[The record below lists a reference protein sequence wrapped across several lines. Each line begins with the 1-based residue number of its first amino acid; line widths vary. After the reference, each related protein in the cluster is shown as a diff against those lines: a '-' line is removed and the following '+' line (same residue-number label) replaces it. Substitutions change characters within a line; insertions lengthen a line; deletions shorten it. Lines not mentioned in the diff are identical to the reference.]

1 MIAVWLFADTSVDGD
16 PSALEFS
23 FLVITDAHEQVS
35 LGMLHLHQILL
46 LAIKLWEV
54 FHRRCG
60 NNPLL
65 TAMDFSPHQGVF
77 IPILP
82 KDSSNTGPAISG
94 ITSL

>member
-1 MIAVWLFADTSVDGD
+1 MIAVWLFANAGVNGD

-23 FLVITDAHEQVS
+23 ILVITDTHKQMALS
-35 LGMLHLHQILL
+35 MLHLHQILL

-54 FHRRCG
+54 FDRRCG

-65 TAMDFSPHQGVF
+65 TAMDFSPHQSVF
-77 IPILP
+77 ISILP
-82 KDSSNTGPAISG
+82 EDSSNTGPAISG

>member
-23 FLVITDAHEQVS
+23 FLVITDTNEQVS

-46 LAIKLWEV
+46 FRIELWEV
-54 FHRRCG
+54 FDRRCG

-77 IPILP
+77 ISILP
-82 KDSSNTGPAISG
+82 KDSSNPGAAIAG
-94 ITSL
+94 IASL